1 VIAYKFYY
9 WVAWPAISFSIPIS
23 VSKITPISA
32 ELEALKV
39 DDLALQFTELKA
51 AFPENSGYFLIEKET
66 SKIVKLAEYSIDC
79 KYFLAF
85 LDSSSNPDNPGIFLR
100 I

>member
-23 VSKITPISA
+23 VSKITPVSA
-32 ELEALKV
+32 ELDAIKV
-39 DDLALQFTELKA
+39 EDLASQFTQLKE
-51 AFPENSGYFLIEKET
+51 AFPDNSGYFLIEKET
-66 SKIVKLAEYSIDC
+66 CKIVKLAEYSIDC

-85 LDSSSNPDNPGIFLR
+85 LDSSNNPDNPGISYK